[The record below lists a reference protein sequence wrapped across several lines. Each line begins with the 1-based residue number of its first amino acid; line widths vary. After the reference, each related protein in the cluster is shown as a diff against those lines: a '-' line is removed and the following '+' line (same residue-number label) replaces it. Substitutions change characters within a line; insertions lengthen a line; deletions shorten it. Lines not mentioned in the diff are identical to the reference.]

1 MALRDG
7 TTQHERRPKVK
18 RSYWI
23 AGGVLVAV
31 VLIVLFVPGIAE
43 TIEGGLLL
51 FLAGWGR

>member
-1 MALRDG
+1 VALRGG
-7 TTQHERRPKVK
+7 TTQDEQRPKVK

>member
-1 MALRDG
+1 M
-7 TTQHERRPKVK
+7 K

-43 TIEGGLLL
+43 ITEGMLLL